1 MSYSP
6 GWRCLMRSPGSP
18 EELQRRRERALALL
32 RQGYPPVEVAE
43 RVGVDRRSVR
53 RWKAAVR
60 ERGAKALRAQPV
72 PGRPR
77 KLDAPSLKELKRD
90 LLKGAQAAGFPTDL
104 WTCPLIAH
112 LVFLD
117 ETGFLMAPLV
127 CRTWAP
133 RGQTP
138 VFYQRGGSRQ
148 KVSCMGALA
157 VPPRRHRLHFYF
169 RLHPNENIN
178 TDRAL
183 DFLLQLLRQ
192 LPGNLVVI
200 WDSARTHRARKVEA
214 FLYRHLRLYLE
225 YFP

>member
-1 MSYSP
+1 MSYSL
-6 GWRCLMRSPGSP
+6 GWRCAMRPPGSP

-104 WTCPLIAH
+104 WTCPRIAELIRLRFGVYYQVSGVWRCCA
-112 LVFLD
+112 LW
-117 ETGFLMAPLV
+117 TGAPKN
-127 CRTWAP
+127 RSAERWSATSEKSSA
-133 RGQTP
+133 
-138 VFYQRGGSRQ
+138 GSTRN
-148 KVSCMGALA
+148 GPALKKGKYVLYA
-157 VPPRRHRLHFYF
+157 NGHRPEIPPL
-169 RLHPNENIN
+169 
-178 TDRAL
+178 
-183 DFLLQLLRQ
+183 
-192 LPGNLVVI
+192 
-200 WDSARTHRARKVEA
+200 
-214 FLYRHLRLYLE
+214 
-225 YFP
+225 

>member
-6 GWRCLMRSPGSP
+6 GWRWAMRPPGSP

-104 WTCPLIAH
+104 WTCPRITKLI
-112 LVFLD
+112 
-117 ETGFLMAPLV
+117 
-127 CRTWAP
+127 R
-133 RGQTP
+133 
-138 VFYQRGGSRQ
+138 SRFGVHYE
-148 KVSCMGALA
+148 VSG
-157 VPPRRHRLHFYF
+157 VWRL
-169 RLHPNENIN
+169 L
-178 TDRAL
+178 RAL
-183 DFLLQLLRQ
+183 DLSLRKQ
-192 LPGNLVVI
+192 DRRAVLSNELYITI
-200 WDSARTHRARKVEA
+200 WANEDCPRIHNI
-214 FLYRHLRLYLE
+214 
-225 YFP
+225 

>member
-6 GWRCLMRSPGSP
+6 GWRCAMRPPGSP

-43 RVGVDRRSVR
+43 RAGVDRRSVR

-104 WTCPLIAH
+104 WTCPRMAQLIRSRFGVCCA
-112 LVFLD
+112 LW
-117 ETGFLMAPLV
+117 TGVTKSRSAGRWSATSGKSSAGSKRNGPALKKSL
-127 CRTWAP
+127 
-133 RGQTP
+133 P
-138 VFYQRGGSRQ
+138 VE
-148 KVSCMGALA
+148 GASG
-157 VPPRRHRLHFYF
+157 F
-169 RLHPNENIN
+169 
-178 TDRAL
+178 
-183 DFLLQLLRQ
+183 
-192 LPGNLVVI
+192 PG
-200 WDSARTHRARKVEA
+200 
-214 FLYRHLRLYLE
+214 
-225 YFP
+225 